1 MIKFLL
7 IFLIPFTLLNASK
20 ILSYNIYDRTDR
32 ADVMITFDTPYN
44 GVIKQNIGSSQII
57 IKLSGASIEST
68 KFKKSSSK
76 FLHSINIVPSS
87 KQTKIFAS
95 VPLNTKLVASKTSDA
110 YGLRLRFIKATP
122 SSKNRVEKT
131 STKQNNSL
139 SALPTKKNSDMST
152 SYYIVVTILVIGI
165 LILFVIK
172 KRLLIKN
179 NSTTNKNNNTWLFKG
194 NEQTQPQVTQPAQVE
209 LNNNQISIR
218 FQKAIDSEN
227 SVVMLDFADQGYLV
241 LMGKS
246 NILLDKFT
254 DNKPTT
260 QEDFESIL
268 QNRHQELENFLNED
282 PKSNTSK
289 DALQSYK
296 ERAASMVYES

>member
-1 MIKFLL
+1 MIKYLL
-7 IFLIPFTLLNASK
+7 IFILPFTLLNASK

-44 GVIKQNIGSSQII
+44 GVIKQNTSSSKII
-57 IKLSGASIEST
+57 IKLSGASIESS

-76 FLHSINIVPSS
+76 FLHSINIIPNL
-87 KQTKIFAS
+87 KQTNIIAS

-110 YGLRLRFIKATP
+110 YGLRLRFVKATP
-122 SSKNRVEKT
+122 ISKNRVERIG
-131 STKQNNSL
+131 TKENNSL

-152 SYYIVVTILVIGI
+152 SYYIVVTILIIGI
-165 LILFVIK
+165 LILFIIK

-179 NSTTNKNNNTWLFKG
+179 SSSTNANSNTWLFKG
-194 NEQTQPQVTQPAQVE
+194 NEQTQPQVTQTSQTEP
-209 LNNNQISIR
+209 NNNQISIR
-218 FQKAIDSEN
+218 FQKAIDNEN

-246 NILLDKFT
+246 NILLDKFS

-268 QNRHQELENFLNED
+268 QNRHQELENFLNEE
-282 PKSNTSK
+282 PKSNSSK

-296 ERAASMVYES
+296 ERAASMIYES